1 MENTF
6 IARQPIYDNDDQ
18 LIGYELLYRA
28 SAINVA
34 SFDDGK
40 IASSQ
45 VILNSFLE
53 IGFDSLV
60 GSSSAFIN
68 ITEDFILDES
78 LIPMYEKHTVLEILE
93 EIQPSKEVIAG
104 VRRLKKLGYKIAL
117 DDFMY
122 SPEYDE
128 LLELADYVKL
138 DIIELGE
145 NRVIRELKKLRKLKN
160 FNGKII
166 AEKVETPEM
175 YDFCKQQNFD
185 FYQGFYFCIPQ
196 VISHKNIPANKLVVL
211 NLIKELNNPDFEF
224 AEIEK
229 AVAHDATLTYKL
241 LRYVNSAAFGHRQE
255 ISTIK
260 EALALVGGDT
270 IRKWAML
277 ILMMQLNEGK
287 PEALLISALV
297 RARMCE
303 SLEEDKAGEMFT
315 IGLMSLLDALMDIPL
330 VDLLDDL
337 ALSSPVKIALLDYKG
352 KKGKILHNVIRYE
365 QGGWDELIVDIDNVQ
380 PYFDAYIEAVE
391 WADSTTAMLKL
402 EN

>member
-1 MENTF
+1 
-6 IARQPIYDNDDQ
+6 
-18 LIGYELLYRA
+18 
-28 SAINVA
+28 
-34 SFDDGK
+34 
-40 IASSQ
+40 
-45 VILNSFLE
+45 
-53 IGFDSLV
+53 
-60 GSSSAFIN
+60 
-68 ITEDFILDES
+68 
-78 LIPMYEKHTVLEILE
+78 
-93 EIQPSKEVIAG
+93 
-104 VRRLKKLGYKIAL
+104 
-117 DDFMY
+117 
-122 SPEYDE
+122 
-128 LLELADYVKL
+128 
-138 DIIELGE
+138 
-145 NRVIRELKKLRKLKN
+145 
-160 FNGKII
+160 
-166 AEKVETPEM
+166 
-175 YDFCKQQNFD
+175 NFD

>member
-1 MENTF
+1 MENIF
-6 IARQPIYDNDDQ
+6 IARQPIFDNSEQ
-18 LIGYELLYRA
+18 LIGYELLYRT
-28 SAINVA
+28 STINVA

-40 IASSQ
+40 LASSQ

-53 IGFDSLV
+53 VGFDSLV

-78 LIPMYEKHTVLEILE
+78 LTPMYEKHTILEILE
-93 EIQPSKEVIAG
+93 EIRPSKEVVAG
-104 VRRLKKLGYKIAL
+104 VHRLKEQGYKIAL
-117 DDFMY
+117 DDFRY

-128 LLELADYVKL
+128 LLGLADYVKL

-145 NRVIRELKKLRKLKN
+145 NRVIRELKKLKKVNN
-160 FNGKII
+160 FNGKLI

-175 YDFCKQQNFD
+175 YDFCKKQNFD
-185 FYQGFYFCIPQ
+185 FYQGFYFCFPQ
-196 VISHKNIPANKLVVL
+196 VISHKNIPSNKLVVL
-211 NLIKELNNPDFEF
+211 NLIKELNNPDFDF
-224 AEIEK
+224 FEIEK
-229 AVAHDATLTYKL
+229 ALAHDATLTYKL
-241 LRYVNSAAFGHRQE
+241 LRYVNSAAFGQRQE

-270 IRKWAML
+270 IKKWATL

-303 SLEEDKAGEMFT
+303 LLEENKTGEMFT

-330 VDLLDDL
+330 VDLLDEL
-337 ALSSPVKIALLDYKG
+337 TLSSSVTTALLDYKG
-352 KKGKILHNVIRYE
+352 EKGKLLHNVIRYE
-365 QGGWDELIVDIDNVQ
+365 QGGWDKLIVDIDNIQ
-380 PYFDAYIEAVE
+380 AYFASYIEAVE
-391 WADSTTAMLKL
+391 WADSTTAMLKS
-402 EN
+402 

>member
-352 KKGKILHNVIRYE
+352 EKGKILHNVIRYE